1 MPDSGAVTRSVLA
14 DQIKERLLEGIFDGS
29 YPPDFRIIETT
40 VAKEFGTSQAPVR
53 EALRGLE
60 ALGVVEIRP
69 FRGARVRRMDPD
81 ELVEAY
87 VVRSTIESLGATL
100 AVPRMTDADIAELVG
115 LGEVMHEAARTGDGL
130 AVARADAQLHGRI
143 IELSGNRTLVR
154 LWQSLEPLSRT
165 YLTLVVPG
173 ADPMWTADL
182 HTPILDALRRR
193 DPKGVVKALQRHFSE
208 ASATLT
214 ARLADAEAAAGDPA
228 ADPVSPAQP
237 TRTRGHDASARRTG

>member
-1 MPDSGAVTRSVLA
+1 MPGNGAVTRSVLA
-14 DQIKERLLEGIFDGS
+14 DQIKERLLEAIFDGS
-29 YPPDFRIIETT
+29 YPPDFRIVETT
-40 VAKEFGTSQAPVR
+40 VAREFGTSQAPVR

-69 FRGARVRRMDPD
+69 FRGARVRRMDPE

-87 VVRSTIESLGATL
+87 VVRSTIESLGAKL
-100 AVPRMTDADIAELVG
+100 AVPRMTDADIAELVS
-115 LGEVMHEAARTGDGL
+115 LGDVMQEAARVGDGL

-143 IELSGNRTLVR
+143 IELSGNKTLVR

-173 ADPMWTADL
+173 ADPKWTADL

-193 DPKGVVKALQRHFSE
+193 DPKAVVKALERHFSE

-214 ARLADAEAAAGDPA
+214 ARLADAEAAAEG
-228 ADPVSPAQP
+228 
-237 TRTRGHDASARRTG
+237 RRTG